1 MNFFLI
7 SIVILGI
14 LTYIMYTIVN
24 FKKTIAL
31 YQERIDSLSKMV
43 DKQQAETKSLLT
55 AYMTESRVIAFYGD
69 VSPLIK
75 DQEVVELFN
84 RLAKDEEKH
93 ISLLEDCLSRK
104 I

>member
-1 MNFFLI
+1 MTIFLI
-7 SIVILGI
+7 SLIMLGV
-14 LTYIMYTIVN
+14 LTYLMYNIIN

-31 YQERIDSLSKMV
+31 YQERIDSLTNMV
-43 DKQQAETKSLLT
+43 NKQQEETKSLLT

-69 VSPLIK
+69 VSPLIQ
-75 DQEVVELFN
+75 DQEVIALFN

-93 ISLLEDCLSRK
+93 IALLEDCLSRK